1 MVYRAEISRN
11 REHDLPFNLI
21 RFDAGHIG
29 NHVGS
34 RLPSGLSVKVDTS
47 LPPKP
52 LGELGEEI
60 EWTAIVAHRQSPS
73 FYVLIQIAVTE
84 RGRCVILVQEIQYVS
99 AADYR
104 SRGKSRCDLVNE
116 VVVHYLSPR
125 AIVAAFIAG
134 TPARTNAM

>member
-34 RLPSGLSVKVDTS
+34 RLPSGLLVEVDTT
-47 LPPKP
+47 LPLEP
-52 LGELGEEI
+52 LLELGEEI